1 MGEYRAN
8 DHPYQAPQ
16 FTTDCTDP
24 RITWSDQIGPELLKI
39 SLVLVYFGLF
49 IWKCLI
55 PRGCSKNFLGQGPV
69 VLWSWAVLVQCGLKF
84 QISIQFLAGV
94 PWMGPFDVHPTRGTF
109 CIDFVNKILRFWDGL
124 ILVCQYVQSVLKVI
138 LGKSSF
144 PTSGVIKFLLTP
156 IGEIRLTSNSYDY

>member
-1 MGEYRAN
+1 MREYRAN

-16 FTTDCTDP
+16 FTTDCP
-24 RITWSDQIGPELLKI
+24 RITWSDQVGPELLKI
-39 SLVLVYFGLF
+39 SLVSVYLF
-49 IWKCLI
+49 ENVWYQEGVLKIFSVKARLSS
-55 PRGCSKNFLGQGPV
+55 RLELGPGR
-69 VLWSWAVLVQCGLKF
+69 GLKF